1 MKIQKFFKPKVA
13 LVLGGGG
20 ARGLSHIGVL
30 ALLEKEN
37 IKIDMVVGTSIGAF
51 VGAIYCDCRNA
62 ISTYSTLAKYFS
74 SAKFEVDYFN
84 KVKSLMVND
93 GKKEGFLKKIKKTF
107 LWTTFALKTTTRESY
122 IPKEKVEGIIETI
135 FGDKLIEELPLELVI
150 VASDLNSGEEVLL
163 TKGKISD
170 AVEASIAIAG
180 IFPSIK
186 IDGKNL
192 IDGGYVN
199 QIPVEIAFKFGADV
213 VIAVDVSTKIP
224 SIEENEK
231 ITGSKNQL
239 RSAMILAETAKKY
252 QLRFADVVIKPE
264 LQNLHWT
271 EFQKIEDFFI
281 KGFDSA
287 KEKNTEIRKAIFKA
301 KLKKP
306 FWNIF
311 GRKWSVDF
319 RQGVKK

>member
-1 MKIQKFFKPKVA
+1 MKIKEFFRPKVA

-37 IKIDMVVGTSIGAF
+37 IKIDMIVGTSIGAV
-51 VGAIYCDCRNA
+51 VGAIFCDCRNA
-62 ISTYSTLAKYFS
+62 AVTYSTLVKYFS
-74 SAKFEVDYFN
+74 STKFEINYFN
-84 KVKSLMVND
+84 KVKNLMVND

-107 LWTTFALKTTTRESY
+107 LWTTFALKTTTSESF
-122 IPKEKVEGIIETI
+122 IPKEKVEGNIESI

-150 VASDLNSGEEVLL
+150 VASDLNSGEEVVL

-199 QIPVEIAFKFGADV
+199 QIPVEIAFRFGADV
-213 VIAVDVSTKIP
+213 VIAVDVSTQIP

-239 RSAMILAETAKKY
+239 RAAMILAETAKKY

-271 EFQKIEDFFI
+271 DFQKIEDFFI

-287 KEKNTEIRKAIFKA
+287 KEKVSEVRKTIFKA
-301 KLKKP
+301 KFKKV

-311 GRKWSVDF
+311 GRRWSVDL